1 MSLGVYDSMGLVKLG
16 LVLFV
21 TTTSMYGWQKNPG
34 QERPAQQTIY
44 LVQLDISSKSS
55 EFERICP
62 AYDLNILER
71 DTARNL
77 YLVSGSEAS
86 AAKLLTAFPAAGV
99 ERATQVLVEVEKQ
112 SDITPAVESLGG
124 FAKRRFDNVPFQAVA
139 VSIRQLRTLLSIPGV
154 KSIRKEKSFWP
165 AQR

>member
-21 TTTSMYGWQKNPG
+21 TITSMYGWQKNPG
-34 QERPAQQTIY
+34 QERLAEQTIY
-44 LVQLDISSKSS
+44 LIQLDISSKSS

-77 YLVSGSEAS
+77 YLVGGSEAS

-112 SDITPAVESLGG
+112 SDITPAVESL
-124 FAKRRFDNVPFQAVA
+124 
-139 VSIRQLRTLLSIPGV
+139 
-154 KSIRKEKSFWP
+154 
-165 AQR
+165 

>member
-1 MSLGVYDSMGLVKLG
+1 MPLGVYDSMGLAKLG

-44 LVQLDISSKSS
+44 LVQLDNSSKSS

-77 YLVSGSEAS
+77 YLVSASEAS
-86 AAKLLTAFPAAGV
+86 AAKLQAAQPSAGI
-99 ERATQVLVEVEKQ
+99 ERATQVLIEVENQ
-112 SDITPAVESLGG
+112 SDITREIEALGG
-124 FAKRRFDNVPFQAVA
+124 FAKRRFDNVPFQAAA
-139 VSIRQLRTLLSIPGV
+139 VPIRRLRALLSIPGV
-154 KSIRKEKSFWP
+154 KNIRKEKSYRP